1 LLKNTLL
8 FKTSLTRKGRQRQRQ
23 RRIEKQATLQLQ
35 SFRKKFRIANTL
47 LFQMPP
53 ARKERRQREGSRSKQ
68 ICDCKKL
75 QKRTLEAHTS
85 ALQAD

>member
-1 LLKNTLL
+1 LIKNTLL
-8 FKTSLTRKGRQRQRQ
+8 FKISLTRKDRQRQ

-35 SFRKKFRIANTL
+35 SFRKKIRIANTL

-53 ARKERRQREGSRSKQ
+53 ARKERRQREESRSKQ
-68 ICDCKKL
+68 IYDYKKL